1 MAWNQ
6 VSVTHDGKDVI
17 AWQREEIVNLPNIL
31 GDKPKT
37 VVIDNSKHNVI
48 SSWVDDRDDII
59 FLTVDLPKG
68 KAKDKGEPNGESTE
82 SGN

>member
-6 VSVTHDGKDVI
+6 VSVTHNGKDVI

-37 VVIDNSKHNVI
+37 IVINNSKHNVI
-48 SSWVDDRDDII
+48 SSWVDKRDDII
-59 FLTVDLPKG
+59 FV
-68 KAKDKGEPNGESTE
+68 ENRRSY
-82 SGN
+82 

>member
-6 VSVTHDGKDVI
+6 VSVTHNGKDVI

-37 VVIDNSKHNVI
+37 IVINNSKHNVI
-48 SSWVDDRDDII
+48 SSWVDKRDDII
-59 FLTVDLPKG
+59 FLTVERFKILRAKQYLPILFG
-68 KAKDKGEPNGESTE
+68 P
-82 SGN
+82 